1 MTITPG
7 QVRAARR
14 LLGWWQSDLAKM
26 VRVSEKSIRAFESGE
41 LSGTSPLD
49 LDLDLG
55 LVRES
60 LESAGVIFVEENGE
74 GPGVRLRKGH
84 EMMTNAA
91 HEESGHSP
99 GHRGDGV
106 RNIRDRTRPVGAL
119 AVVRACV
126 ADFKLMGA
134 AFPCLEVDLSS
145 SKDRARGCT
154 GPQRLVRSGKQIG
167 VIRGRGRDGDGPS
180 RDVDARRTSGC

>member
-49 LDLDLG
+49 LG

-60 LESAGVIFVEENGE
+60 LEAAGVIFVEENGE
-74 GPGVRLRKGH
+74 GPGVRLRKI
-84 EMMTNAA
+84 NA
-91 HEESGHSP
+91 
-99 GHRGDGV
+99 
-106 RNIRDRTRPVGAL
+106 N
-119 AVVRACV
+119 
-126 ADFKLMGA
+126 
-134 AFPCLEVDLSS
+134 
-145 SKDRARGCT
+145 
-154 GPQRLVRSGKQIG
+154 
-167 VIRGRGRDGDGPS
+167 
-180 RDVDARRTSGC
+180 DAR